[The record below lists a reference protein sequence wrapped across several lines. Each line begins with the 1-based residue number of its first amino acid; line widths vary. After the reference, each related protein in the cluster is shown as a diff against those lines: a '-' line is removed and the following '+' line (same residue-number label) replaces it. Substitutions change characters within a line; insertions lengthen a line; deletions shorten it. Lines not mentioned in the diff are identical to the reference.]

1 MPRRPILALSVSF
14 AAVIAAAP
22 APAAE
27 VERVAK
33 IPAEKRS
40 PHYAGNRVPLV
51 PSPLVKLP
59 VGAVQPRGWLGK
71 QLQLQNDGFHGHL
84 GEISAFLKRDGN
96 SWLAKDGL
104 GKFGWEE
111 VPYWLKGFGDCAY
124 LVGDEKRI
132 AEAKV
137 WIEGCLASQRS
148 DGYFGP
154 RGKGGEATVFS
165 TKGKY
170 DLWPNMV
177 MLCCLQSW
185 YEHSGDKRVLPFMSR
200 YFKWQLT
207 LPDSEFIPPYWQQQR
222 GADNLWSV
230 LWLYNRTGEPWLL
243 DLAAKTHRCTADW
256 TAGVPNW
263 HNVNMAQAFGG
274 PALFYPV
281 SKEFKHLEAAER
293 NYQTIRKTYGRVPGG
308 MFGGDENCRPGYA
321 DPRQAIETC
330 GMVEMMYS
338 FERLLAVGG
347 EPKWADRCEDVAFN
361 SLPAALSADMKS
373 LRYLTAPNLV
383 ISDRKSKRPGFD
395 NAGPM
400 LEMNPH
406 SHRCCQHNFG
416 HGWPYFAEH
425 LWMATGDGGLA
436 CLFPLDAE
444 TKATVGDGAKATIK
458 AQSRYPFG
466 ERAVIAVELDRPAKF
481 PLYLRIPSWCSAPT
495 VVFEGKRFPLSGEG
509 AGFAKIEREWPQLT
523 ELTFELPM
531 SDSLAVDRWPENK
544 DSISVRRGPL
554 TFSLMIAE
562 EWRRSGGDDRWP
574 AFEILPKSPWNYGL
588 EEESVPAARVVEKPW
603 PADDMPFAAGAAP
616 IELEA
621 RGRRISEWQ
630 TDRLGLVGL
639 LQPSPARTEAK
650 AEMLRLVPMGSARL
664 RIAQFPT
671 VSASPGGTP
680 WVVPAEA
687 KPLPIEASFTCE
699 TDTLYALE
707 DGVLPKSSGDRDVP
721 RFTFWPHKGT
731 NERIVRSFDKPTRL
745 SHVSVYWF
753 DDGPE
758 GGCRVPRRW
767 RAAVLE
773 KGVWRIV
780 AETDSEVVKD
790 RFNRLTFPA
799 ATVEGLRVEVE
810 LRPGMSAGVLEWKIE

>member
-1 MPRRPILALSVSF
+1 MSVSL
-14 AAVIAAAP
+14 AVMIAAAHA

-33 IPAEKRS
+33 VPAEKRN
-40 PHYAGNRVPLV
+40 PHYAGNRAPLL

-59 VGAVQPRGWLGK
+59 VGAVQPQGWLRK

-96 SWLAKDGL
+96 SWLAKDGQ

-124 LVGDEKRI
+124 LLGDAKRI

-137 WIEGCLASQRS
+137 WIEGCLASQRP

-154 RGKGGEATVFS
+154 RGRGGEATVFS
-165 TKGKY
+165 TTGKY

-177 MLCCLQSW
+177 MLCCLESW
-185 YEHSGDKRVLPFMSR
+185 YEHTGDPRVLPFMSR

-274 PALFYPV
+274 PAFFYSV
-281 SKEFKHLEAAER
+281 SKEFKHLAAAER
-293 NYQTIRKTYGRVPGG
+293 NYQTIRKTYGQVPGG

-338 FERLLAVGG
+338 FERLLAVDG
-347 EPKWADRCEDVAFN
+347 EPRWADRCEDVAYN

-383 ISDRKSKRPGFD
+383 RSDRKSKRPGFD

-406 SHRCCQHNFG
+406 SHRCCQHNVG

-425 LWMATGDGGLA
+425 LWMATGDAGLA
-436 CLFPLDAE
+436 CVFPAGAE
-444 TKATVGDGAKATIK
+444 VNATVGDGAKAK
-458 AQSRYPFG
+458 VSVEGRYPFG
-466 ERAVIAVELDRPAKF
+466 EKTAITLELDRSAKF
-481 PLYLRIPSWCSAPT
+481 PLYLRIPGWCKAPAVT
-495 VVFEGKRFPLSGEG
+495 VKGTRFPISGEG
-509 AGFAKIEREWPQLT
+509 GGFARIEREWPLRS
-523 ELTFELPM
+523 ELIFELPM
-531 SDSLAVDRWPENK
+531 RESLAVDRWPGNK
-544 DSISVRRGPL
+544 DSVSIRRGPL
-554 TFSLMIAE
+554 TFSLEIKE
-562 EWRRSGGDDRWP
+562 RWQRSGGDDRWP
-574 AFEILPKSPWNYGL
+574 AYEILPDSPWNYGL
-588 EEESVPAARVVEKPW
+588 EEDPLATAQVVEAPW
-603 PADDMPFAAGAAP
+603 PSDEMPFAAGGSPIALNIAARKIGP
-616 IELEA
+616 
-621 RGRRISEWQ
+621 WQ
-630 TDRLGLVGL
+630 ADRLGLVGL
-639 LQPSPARTEAK
+639 LQPSPAQTEAK
-650 AEMLRLVPMGSARL
+650 SETVRLVPMGSARL
-664 RIAQFPT
+664 RISQFPT
-671 VSASPGGTP
+671 VRSAPGGTA

-707 DGVLPKSSGDRDVP
+707 DGILPKSSGDRDIP

-731 NERIVRSFDKPTRL
+731 TERIVRSFEKPTMVRRA
-745 SHVSVYWF
+745 SIYWF
-753 DDGPE
+753 DDGPS
-758 GGCRVPRRW
+758 GGCRVPSRW
-767 RAAVLE
+767 RVSVLE
-773 KGVWRIV
+773 KGVWRKV
-780 AETDSEVVKD
+780 GETDSGVAKD
-790 RFNRLTFPA
+790 RFNELAFPPA
-799 ATVEGLRVEVE
+799 LAEAVRVEIE
-810 LRPGMSAGVLEWKIE
+810 LRPGMSAGVLEWKVE